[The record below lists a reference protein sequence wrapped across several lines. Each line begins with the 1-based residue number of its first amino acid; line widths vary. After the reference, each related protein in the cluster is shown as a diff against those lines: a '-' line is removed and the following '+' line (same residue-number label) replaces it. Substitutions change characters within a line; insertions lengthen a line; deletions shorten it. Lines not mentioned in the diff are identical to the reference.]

1 MKQNITIA
9 VDKELIKQARILAS
23 RKATSISR
31 LLGDELRKIVTKAAD
46 YERAK
51 KRAMTELESGY
62 HLGGI
67 PAGREELHER

>member
-1 MKQNITIA
+1 M
-9 VDKELIKQARILAS
+9 DKELIKQARILAS